1 MRVLYEG
8 YCLQSAV
15 RVKESDKTFHS
26 VFPQTPTS
34 AVIDGESILNI
45 KELKQSVGD
54 VIVYETIF
62 TSTMGTSY
70 QCVSS
75 LPSCVRRNDEVCD
88 IFNKLTTR
96 LPIGPSAT
104 NSFRVSQPKSH
115 LIRTMKPIPLGASRY
130 TKQNKQNKHSKQSKR
145 SKHNKRTQKR
155 NRGITRRKQKRTQ
168 HKTNGR

>member
-54 VIVYETIF
+54 VIVYERIY
-62 TSTMGTSY
+62 TSAMGTSY

-104 NSFRVSQPKSH
+104 DSSRVSQPKSH

-130 TKQNKQNKHSKQSKR
+130 TKQNKQNKQSKR
-145 SKHNKRTQKR
+145 SKRTQKR
-155 NRGITRRKQKRTQ
+155 NRGRNRRKQKRTK